1 MIPSLPIVH
10 SAAAMRLG
18 GPERRIFMEMHTR
31 RALGH
36 HVQAPCQPRAL
47 SPVRLAERG
56 K

>member
-1 MIPSLPIVH
+1 MMPSLPNVH
-10 SAAAMRLG
+10 SAAATRFG
-18 GPERRIFMEMHTR
+18 GRERRIFMEMHTR

-36 HVQAPCQPRAL
+36 HVQAPCQPRAQ